1 MCTITTCS
9 MPPADPRLSLG
20 CIYQRDRGT
29 LDQGSKTRAVHQL
42 RRLVARST
50 VEEYMVDRA
59 RRKLVINHVVFS
71 SLDERPK
78 GQGGAATKA
87 GELDDIL
94 KYGARQ
100 LFEEDEK
107 AGDSAPACRLVSRV
121 VLQFC
126 GVLMSIKR
134 GRDLCNS
141 CGIAVNAACGHRR
154 GG

>member
-1 MCTITTCS
+1 MS
-9 MPPADPRLSLG
+9 
-20 CIYQRDRGT
+20 
-29 LDQGSKTRAVHQL
+29 
-42 RRLVARST
+42 RLVARST

-78 GQGGAATKA
+78 GGAATKA

-107 AGDSAPACRLVSRV
+107 AGDSAFRV
-121 VLQFC
+121 VIPLRPSQ
-126 GVLMSIKR
+126 
-134 GRDLCNS
+134 
-141 CGIAVNAACGHRR
+141 
-154 GG
+154 

>member
-1 MCTITTCS
+1 LPSYENAFERI
-9 MPPADPRLSLG
+9 
-20 CIYQRDRGT
+20 
-29 LDQGSKTRAVHQL
+29 HHL

-107 AGDSAPACRLVSRV
+107 AGDTSFACRPASSLLLLQKCRADLKSVKEARICVWSR
-121 VLQFC
+121 Q
-126 GVLMSIKR
+126 
-134 GRDLCNS
+134 
-141 CGIAVNAACGHRR
+141 
-154 GG
+154 

>member
-1 MCTITTCS
+1 
-9 MPPADPRLSLG
+9 
-20 CIYQRDRGT
+20 
-29 LDQGSKTRAVHQL
+29 
-42 RRLVARST
+42 
-50 VEEYMVDRA
+50 MVDRA

-78 GQGGAATKA
+78 GGAATKA

-107 AGDSAPACRLVSRV
+107 AGDSAPACRLVTRV
-121 VLQFC
+121 LLQFS
-126 GVLMSIKR
+126 GVLMSIKC

-141 CGIAVNAACGHRR
+141 CGIAVNAACGHHRGRR
-154 GG
+154 ERQAGAKHRASAAAAEGHDISAGGGRRAHGWQRPSHCVR